1 MRPHPAAT
9 LVKLIVNA
17 VGTEHQTLGRQ
28 QLRLDPCPGE
38 LLRRHAVIPEK
49 AAQRERGGAQ
59 NADPADFRVSRHGAQ
74 QEIQPH
80 RRAKREQGAD
90 ELPAGE
96 SEKDCFPV
104 FPNFLWNLYLD
115 RLQLLL

>member
-1 MRPHPAAT
+1 MHTEERP
-9 LVKLIVNA
+9 VC
-17 VGTEHQTLGRQ
+17 
-28 QLRLDPCPGE
+28 LRRPGAPLSVSE
-38 LLRRHAVIPEK
+38 NSLLREK

-80 RRAKREQGAD
+80 RRAKRKQGTD
-90 ELPAGE
+90 ELPTGK

-115 RLQLLL
+115 RLQLLLF